1 MKNLFDITSKRFLA
15 ASALA
20 LAVPLSAMAFQGG
33 KGGCDARDGMRGA
46 SMKQGAMMHGGGMMA
61 MRGLH
66 RLNLSEA
73 QDDKIFEIMHAQ
85 APKMREQMKSLR
97 KSEDELRALKAA
109 PDFSEAKAKQLVDR
123 IAGQRADME
132 MARLQTERQIMGLL
146 TPEQQKQL
154 ADMKQRGPGKRDDRG
169 PRS

>member
-33 KGGCDARDGMRGA
+33 MGGCDGGMRGT
-46 SMKQGAMMHGGGMMA
+46 SMKHGEMMHGGGMMA

-109 PDFSEAKAKQLVDR
+109 PDFSEAKAKQVVDR
-123 IAGQRADME
+123 IASQRADME

-169 PRS
+169 PRT

>member
-46 SMKQGAMMHGGGMMA
+46 SMKQGAMMHGGGMMP

-123 IAGQRADME
+123 IAGQRAEME

-154 ADMKQRGPGKRDDRG
+154 ADMQQRGPGKRDDRG

>member
-1 MKNLFDITSKRFLA
+1 MKTSFQITSKRFLA
-15 ASALA
+15 VSALA
-20 LAVPLSAMAFQGG
+20 LAVPLSALAYQGG
-33 KGGCDARDGMRGA
+33 KGGCDGMRGA
-46 SMKQGAMMHGGGMMA
+46 SMPSGEMMHGGSMMA

-109 PDFSEAKAKQLVDR
+109 PDYSEAKAKQLVDR

-154 ADMKQRGPGKRDDRG
+154 ADMKQRGPGKRDERG

>member
-1 MKNLFDITSKRFLA
+1 MKTPFQITSKRFLA
-15 ASALA
+15 VSALA
-20 LAVPLSAMAFQGG
+20 LAVPLSALAFQGG
-33 KGGCDARDGMRGA
+33 KGGCDARDGMRGV
-46 SMKQGAMMHGGGMMA
+46 SMNPGQMMHGGGMA

-66 RLNLSEA
+66 RLNLSDA

-109 PDFSEAKAKQLVDR
+109 PDFSETKAKQLVDR
-123 IAGQRADME
+123 IAAQRADME